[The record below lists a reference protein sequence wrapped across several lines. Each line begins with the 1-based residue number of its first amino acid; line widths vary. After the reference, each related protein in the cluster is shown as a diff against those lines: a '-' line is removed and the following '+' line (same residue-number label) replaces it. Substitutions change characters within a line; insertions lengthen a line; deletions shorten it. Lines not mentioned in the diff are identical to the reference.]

1 LADFWQSAR
10 ETAGRLC
17 STLKVT
23 TEQKP
28 IRWWPA
34 WVVLLAAA
42 GGLSYVWLD
51 PEPPRQAR
59 NLRTAMIVICGG
71 ALLLLWWVLF
81 SRARWRS
88 RAVALGLALACG
100 AAAALTL
107 EIRGVTGDLIPI
119 VEFKWKARHTVAESK
134 VQAPETNGW
143 RKVEGQFPGFYGP
156 ERNARIPGVMLET
169 NWTEHPPQILWRQPA
184 GPAWSGFAVQDG
196 LAITQ
201 EQRESAEQVVC
212 YEVVSGRTVWS
223 HTDEAQFNT
232 VIAGEGPR
240 ATPTIASNR
249 VYTYG
254 ATGIL
259 NCFELGTGRRIWTR
273 DTLRDNDAK
282 LPEWGLASSPLV
294 TDGWVVVSV
303 GGKNGRSLVA
313 YRAEDGEFAWGAGQA
328 GADYSSPV
336 EATLLGERQIVIF
349 NGFGLV
355 SHSLDGKIL
364 WDYAWPGGH
373 PHITPPQIVGTNMV
387 LASSGYGTGAELI
400 EIARSPGGWRASRV
414 WKSIGM
420 KSKFGP
426 LFVAGGHVYGLDDG
440 MLACVELKTGHRR
453 WKDGRY
459 GHGQGLL
466 AGGLIL
472 LTSEKGDVV
481 LIQPDP
487 ERLIEVAKFRV
498 FSDKTWNPPALAGEY
513 LLARN
518 HKEAACLK
526 LKLASP
532 AL

>member
-1 LADFWQSAR
+1 MFL
-10 ETAGRLC
+10 RLC
-17 STLKVT
+17 STSVVIP
-23 TEQKP
+23 ERKP

-34 WVVLLAAA
+34 LLVLVAAAA
-42 GGLSYVWLD
+42 GLCYVWL
-51 PEPPRQAR
+51 EPDRPRQAR
-59 NLRTAMIVICGG
+59 NIRTAMILIWSGG
-71 ALLLLWWVLF
+71 LLLLWWILF

-88 RAVALGLALACG
+88 RAAALGLAVVCG
-100 AAAALTL
+100 AAAALSL

-119 VEFKWKARHTVAESK
+119 VEFKWKARHSVAQAK
-134 VQAPETNGW
+134 VQAQETNAW
-143 RKVEGQFPGFYGP
+143 RKLEGSFPGFYGP
-156 ERNARIPGVMLET
+156 ERNGRVPGVMLET
-169 NWTEHPPQILWRQPA
+169 NWTAHPPQILWRQPA

-201 EQRESAEQVVC
+201 EQRETAEQVVC
-212 YEVVSGRTVWS
+212 YEVTSGRAVWS
-223 HTDEAQFNT
+223 HSDEARFNT

-240 ATPTIASNR
+240 ATPTISSNR
-249 VYTYG
+249 VYTLG

-259 NCFELGTGRRIWTR
+259 NCFDLGTGRRIWSQ
-273 DTLRDNDAK
+273 DTLKDNDAK
-282 LPEWGLASSPLV
+282 MPEWGLASSPLV
-294 TDGWVVVSV
+294 TSGLVVASV

-313 YRAEDGEFAWGAGQA
+313 YRAENGEFAWGAGQGA
-328 GADYSSPV
+328 ADYSSPL
-336 EATLLGERQIVIF
+336 EADLLGERQIVIF

-355 SHSLDGKIL
+355 AHSLDGKIL

-373 PHITPPQIVGTNMV
+373 PHITPPQIVGTNLV

-400 EIARSPGGWRASRV
+400 RIERAEGKWSASRV
-414 WKSIGM
+414 WKSMGI

-426 LFVAGGHVYGLDDG
+426 LFVVGDHVYGLDDG
-440 MLACVELKTGHRR
+440 MFACVELRTGLRR

-466 AGGLIL
+466 VGGTIL

-487 ERLIEVAKFRV
+487 DRLIEVAKFRV
-498 FSDKTWNPPALAGEY
+498 FTDKTWNPPALAGEY

-526 LKLASP
+526 LKLGAP